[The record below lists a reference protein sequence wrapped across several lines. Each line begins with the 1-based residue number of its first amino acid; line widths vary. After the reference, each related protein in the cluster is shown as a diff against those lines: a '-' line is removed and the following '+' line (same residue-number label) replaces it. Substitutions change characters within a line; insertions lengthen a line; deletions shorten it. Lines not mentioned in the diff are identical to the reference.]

1 MQHQLQ
7 QHIEHQKRIAMMEGT
22 GAEMMSPTGQPL
34 APTSG
39 GPMMRPPQPGGNA
52 GVYEIICRIIF
63 C

>member
-7 QHIEHQKRIAMMEGT
+7 QHIEHQKRMAMMEGA

-34 APTSG
+34 APTG

-52 GVYEIICRIIF
+52 GV
-63 C
+63 